1 MSIHDFRR
9 HGWSLLALALAAL
22 VAGCGKHHAGRGTAA
37 QLRQIRLMT
46 APDSANRTCYVV
58 AEVTNAGQQ
67 PVRKAQVTATLM
79 SAGGKPR
86 GINHCFLTD
95 LQPGEHRV
103 FSMTVEAQGS
113 FRDVQLSFRDP
124 DKK

>member
-1 MSIHDFRR
+1 MNAHDLRR
-9 HGWSLLALALAAL
+9 HCWPLLALALAAWI
-22 VAGCGKHHAGRGTAA
+22 AGCGKHHAGQGTAA

-46 APDSANRTCYVV
+46 AADSGNHTCYVV
-58 AEVTNAGQQ
+58 AEVANAGQQ

-86 GINHCFLTD
+86 GVNYCFLTD

-103 FSMTVEAQGS
+103 FSMTVGAQGT
-113 FRDVQLSFRDP
+113 FRDVQLSFQDP
-124 DKK
+124 QKK